1 MPRIKRGTTTRKKHK
16 RLLKKT
22 KGYANKRGRLI
33 KQAKEARLHALK
45 HAARGRK
52 IKKRDYR
59 SLWIVRINSGLK
71 LNGDYSYSTFIKQLK
86 AKKIKLNRKTLAFL
100 ATEAP
105 QVFKEIVKLV
115 MSK

>member
-1 MPRIKRGTTTRKKHK
+1 MPRVKRGKTVRKKHK

-45 HAARGRK
+45 HSARGRK

-59 SLWIVRINSGLK
+59 SLWIVRINNGLR
-71 LNGDYSYSTFIKQLK
+71 LNGDYTYSTFIKQLK
-86 AKKIKLNRKTLAFL
+86 VKKVDLNRKTLAFL
-100 ATEAP
+100 ASEEP
-105 QVFKEIVKLV
+105 QVFSEVVKFV